1 MGSNGPLE
9 VLFVAKSPQN
19 IYSSLFLLKCQQ
31 KNHTHTECRPHPGT
45 ASYLGRWSSPPLLLP
60 QLCSRNIE
68 SLEQEYEKKEPTVCR
83 QPALNRCLVLT
94 IFFDPQR
101 PAQSL
106 LWPSPPLPLS
116 LFPIFLGVFSFY
128 TSAPVWLMFCSEM
141 WRWWKTD
148 WFKVSFSLL
157 LLPGSYLLPLSSWV
171 ASNHIYDQLSTP
183 GQPPPT
189 LLAAAVNFIKI
200 PKCICQ

>member
-1 MGSNGPLE
+1 MPASSGHCVLSWTLE
-9 VLFVAKSPQN
+9 QPTLAASP
-19 IYSSLFLLKCQQ
+19 IVQQ
-31 KNHTHTECRPHPGT
+31 KYRIIG
-45 ASYLGRWSSPPLLLP
+45 ARVW
-60 QLCSRNIE
+60 
-68 SLEQEYEKKEPTVCR
+68 KKEPTVCR
-83 QPALNRCLVLT
+83 QPALNRCLVST

>member
-83 QPALNRCLVLT
+83 QPALDRCLVLT

-148 WFKVSFSLL
+148 WFKVSFSS
-157 LLPGSYLLPLSSWV
+157 PPPWFISPPFKFMGCIQSYLRPAL
-171 ASNHIYDQLSTP
+171 DTRSTSTHST
-183 GQPPPT
+183 G
-189 LLAAAVNFIKI
+189 
-200 PKCICQ
+200 CCS